1 MNPFIRIFLGVIT
14 GSFFIIFIATRLLIP
29 INDVSASAENN
40 DEINLLD
47 EKPEITQKQNCSLPS
62 SYPEN
67 IQRWCQL
74 IGDNASKYS
83 IEAKMLAAI
92 MLQESGGNPDAY
104 SKSGAVGLMQVMPR
118 DGIAES
124 FMCIN
129 GPCFTNRPAMDE
141 LFDPQFNLEF
151 SSRMLSN
158 LFEKHG
164 NWRDALRSYGPMDM
178 GYGYADIVLSI
189 YKNYQ

>member
-67 IQRWCQL
+67 IQRWFQL

>member
-1 MNPFIRIFLGVIT
+1 MNHIGKILLAVLT

-29 INDVSASAENN
+29 MSAVSASASNTN
-40 DEINLLD
+40 EIIISDKTN
-47 EKPEITQKQNCSLPS
+47 EKLSDQSCSIPS

-74 IGDNASKYS
+74 IEENASNYS
-83 IEAKMLAAI
+83 IESKLLAAI
-92 MLQESGGNPDAY
+92 MLQESGGNPEAY

-118 DGIAES
+118 DGIAEN

-129 GPCFTNRPAMDE
+129 GPCFTNRPSMDE

-164 NWRDALRSYGPMDM
+164 NWRDALKSYGPMDM

-189 YKNYQ
+189 YQNYE

>member
-74 IGDNASKYS
+74 IEDNASKYS
-83 IEAKMLAAI
+83 IEPKMLAAI

-189 YKNYQ
+189 YQNYQ